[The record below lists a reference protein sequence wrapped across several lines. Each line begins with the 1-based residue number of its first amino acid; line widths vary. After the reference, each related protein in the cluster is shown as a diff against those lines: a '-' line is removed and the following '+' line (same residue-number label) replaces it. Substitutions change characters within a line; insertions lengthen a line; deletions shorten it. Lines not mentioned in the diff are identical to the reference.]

1 MSKSSFLV
9 KLIGKSLLKTGQTNK
24 NRKSTKE
31 QQTEA
36 AMCGA
41 IMFEKHDGNLII
53 SPIVN
58 LIICQPIVN
67 LIWQPYNLTYC
78 PLDLKLSN
86 CARIDKIPKSAIKS
100 QKSQNEQPFLI

>member
-1 MSKSSFLV
+1 MSSKMSECSNVGKRLSGVLFLMSKSSFLV

-41 IMFEKHDGNLII
+41 IMFEERGRYDRFMSCFVSSDVHSCLF
-53 SPIVN
+53 
-58 LIICQPIVN
+58 
-67 LIWQPYNLTYC
+67 
-78 PLDLKLSN
+78 
-86 CARIDKIPKSAIKS
+86 AAITSSK
-100 QKSQNEQPFLI
+100 EEDMIAL

>member
-41 IMFEKHDGNLII
+41 IMFEEKTPED
-53 SPIVN
+53 
-58 LIICQPIVN
+58 
-67 LIWQPYNLTYC
+67 
-78 PLDLKLSN
+78 
-86 CARIDKIPKSAIKS
+86 ARL
-100 QKSQNEQPFLI
+100 E